1 MASRFAAV
9 ILGTVILLTGCNNS
23 SGYDVEVHKEEQET
37 DYSQVY
43 AEIIE
48 FDGFKDAEFLSQVNM
63 SVGDDVRDAIHKFDA
78 LAQESDLP
86 DGVKAALRI
95 TQSLKRNKGCIVSF
109 VSEQY
114 IYTGGAHGTASWY
127 PKTIYSDSESSYM
140 LTLPQLF
147 DSDEYIDIINSQ
159 IDEIVEKNPD
169 IYQELWAEPHISKET
184 EDRFYLT
191 DTELVI
197 YFPPY
202 ELSYY
207 AKGFVEFKIP
217 LQNINSVLKE
227 QFRDSKK

>member
-1 MASRFAAV
+1 MATRFAAV
-9 ILGTVILLTGCNNS
+9 IFCITLFVTGCANS
-23 SGYDVEVHKEEQET
+23 SGYDVKVHKEEQET
-37 DYSQVY
+37 NYSQVY

-48 FDGFKDAEFLSQVNM
+48 FDGFKDTEFLSQVNM
-63 SVGDDVRDAIHKFDA
+63 SVADDVRDAIYKFDA
-78 LAQESDLP
+78 LAQDSELP
-86 DGVKAALRI
+86 DGVKAVLRI
-95 TQSLKRNKGCIVSF
+95 TQSLKRNKGDIISF
-109 VSEQY
+109 VSEHY
-114 IYTGGAHGTASWY
+114 AYTGGAHGTASWY
-127 PKTIYSDSESSYM
+127 PKTIYSSNESSYM
-140 LTLPQLF
+140 ITLPQLF
-147 DSDEYIDIINSQ
+147 SSDKYIDIINSQ